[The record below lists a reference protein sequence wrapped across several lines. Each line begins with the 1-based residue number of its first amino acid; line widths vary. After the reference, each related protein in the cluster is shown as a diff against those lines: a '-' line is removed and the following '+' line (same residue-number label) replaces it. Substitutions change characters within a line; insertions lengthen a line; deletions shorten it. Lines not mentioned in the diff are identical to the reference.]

1 MFSPAQ
7 FARSKYIL
15 ATLAVFVMSCSGD
28 TAVEEGSVYQL
39 YYLGGQSNMDG
50 YGYVGEL
57 SADLNA
63 PVPGVRIF
71 HGNTVPDDSSGGG
84 IGYWSELQ
92 PGHGVGFSSDGAENS
107 YSERFGVEQTFALRL
122 LELDPDAK
130 IAILK
135 YSRGG
140 TSIDSAAAG
149 GFGSWD
155 PDYGGGDGVNQYDH
169 FLNSVGYATSVGD
182 IDGDGTPDTL
192 VPAGILWMQGE
203 SDAAYTEEIAAGY
216 LDNLT
221 QLMGLLRAAFHT
233 TDELPI
239 VIGRISDSGQGD
251 DGLVW
256 DYGEIVRAAQA
267 AFVESDAKASL
278 VTSTDEY
285 SYSDPWHYDT
295 EGYIDLGRQFA
306 DAVVGLREGR

>member
-1 MFSPAQ
+1 MFRR
-7 FARSKYIL
+7 ARFIKSRCAL
-15 ATLAVFVMSCSGD
+15 VTLAVLFLSCSGD
-28 TAVEEGSVYQL
+28 ASEDEGSFYQL

-50 YGYVGEL
+50 FGYVSEL
-57 SADLNA
+57 PADLNA

-84 IGYWSELQ
+84 LGFWSELR
-92 PGHGVGFSSDGAENS
+92 PGHGTGFSSDGVEND

-155 PDYGGGDGVNQYDH
+155 PAYGGGDGVNQYDH
-169 FLNSVGYATSVGD
+169 FLNTVGYAISVSD
-182 IDGDGTPDTL
+182 IDGDGKPDSL
-192 VPAGILWMQGE
+192 VPSGILWMQGE
-203 SDAAYTEEIAAGY
+203 SDAAFTEEVAAGY

-221 QLMGLLRAAFHT
+221 QLMGLLRAAFHA

-239 VIGRISDSGQGD
+239 VIGRISDSGQDD

-256 DYGEIVRAAQA
+256 DYGDIVRAAQA
-267 AFVESDAKASL
+267 TFVESDVKAAL

-295 EGYIDLGRQFA
+295 EGYIDLGRKFA
-306 DAVVGLREGR
+306 DAVVGLRGGR